1 MDDLFPGFQ
10 IFYLSMARLITD
22 KLFISP
28 SSMQS
33 EMQCLHARHFL
44 HQHKKLTMRTVIVFI
59 IMLCF
64 SIQGMAQSSL
74 QGKVLDQSSKTPL
87 SGATINSNGK
97 NVATTD
103 KDGFF
108 SFPCNGYQQIQVSFV
123 GFETF
128 FKSVSCGDNI
138 KIMLSPQGNILDNVE
153 ITATSSQNKS
163 LLNQPQSITKLTDK
177 ELKRGQ
183 GLFLD
188 DAIQT
193 SVPGVQ
199 MVRRT
204 VSGGQQFNIR
214 GYGNGSRGTRGIN
227 SNFDGQ
233 GYKVYLNDIPV
244 TDAEGISTLDDID
257 YGAVSNTEIVKG
269 PAGTLYGQAISGAV
283 NLKIAAPQKGK
294 TAISQQLM
302 LGNYGLQRYTTQL
315 LTAGEHSSMMLTY
328 GKQKSDGFSIHNS
341 SHKDFVNFVGNFQ
354 PGEKQNLSTYV
365 GYTDSYDER
374 LGELTIAQ
382 YLNKD
387 YSGNIEYIRRNA
399 HSHVSTF
406 RAGLSHTYHFSKAI
420 SNTSSVFGMGFRSD
434 VSSAGGWTDKT
445 SVNYG
450 FRTSFNTRFF
460 FNNGIF
466 LNGITGMEL
475 QRQDAQVIGYSMK
488 VNPSDPNPGG
498 PWVYGSSPY
507 WIINAVT
514 SNTAFVTTPT
524 AYFTEWTLALP
535 KDLSITGGIGLST
548 QRIVLDDRFSAPGA
562 TALRPSH
569 FDTAYKNMV
578 SPHLAIN
585 KVFKKG
591 ISVYASYSTGFKAPV
606 SSYFFIATPQI
617 GTPPNAGSASA
628 AARVNG
634 DLKSEKGTQFE
645 IGTKGNTINGKL
657 VYELALFHL
666 RFKNK
671 MTSVSVPVPTT
682 TPPATATAY
691 SYMINAGEQ
700 DHKGVEA
707 SVKYSIIKSGDGF
720 LTDLTPFVT
729 FTYSDFKYGDN
740 FVYKTGSTTANAGI
754 DTLNYSG
761 LNVFGTPKIMA
772 AWGFDLVTKPGI
784 YASFSHLYK
793 DPMNISLEKT
803 QTYPSPEAFTLRK
816 ASSYNLLNTK
826 IGIRRNLSSHLGLD
840 AYFGVNNIT
849 GVQYPLMVFINQLPD
864 AYIPAPPKAVI
875 FGGINLKYNFN
886 K

>member
-1 MDDLFPGFQ
+1 MRNIVILILFAG
-10 IFYLSMARLITD
+10 LA
-22 KLFISP
+22 
-28 SSMQS
+28 
-33 EMQCLHARHFL
+33 
-44 HQHKKLTMRTVIVFI
+44 HQLK
-59 IMLCF
+59 
-64 SIQGMAQSSL
+64 AQSDL
-74 QGKVLDQSSKTPL
+74 QGKVIDQSTGTPL

-97 NVATTD
+97 NVASTG
-103 KDGFF
+103 KDGVF
-108 SFPCNGYQQIQVSFV
+108 SIPCSGTIKIQVSYV
-123 GFETF
+123 GYETTV
-128 FKSVSCGDNI
+128 KTVNCGDNI
-138 KIMLSPQGNILDNVE
+138 SIMLKAQGNTLDNVE
-153 ITATSSQNKS
+153 ISATSSTNKS
-163 LLNQPQSITKLTDK
+163 LLNQPQSITKLTEK
-177 ELKRGQ
+177 ELKRGL

-199 MVRRT
+199 MARRT

-214 GYGNGSRGTRGIN
+214 GYGNGSRGTRGIS

-244 TDAEGISTLDDID
+244 TDAEGVSTLDDID

-283 NLKIAAPQKGK
+283 NLKIGAPLKGK

-315 LTAGEHSSMMLTY
+315 MTGGERSSMMLTY

-341 SHKDFVNFVGNFQ
+341 SHKDFVNFVGDFQ

-406 RAGLSHTYHFSKAI
+406 RAGVSHTYHFSKAI

-460 FNNGIF
+460 FSNGIS
-466 LNGITGMEL
+466 LNGITGMEV
-475 QRQDAQVIGYSMK
+475 QRQDAQVVGYSMK
-488 VNPSDPNPGG
+488 VNPADPNPGG
-498 PWVYGSSPY
+498 PWVYGTSPY

-524 AYFTEWTLALP
+524 AYFSEWTLALP
-535 KDLSITGGIGLST
+535 KDLSVTGGIGIST
-548 QRIVLDDRFSAPGA
+548 QRIVLDDRLNAPNA
-562 TALRPSH
+562 TALRPSR
-569 FDTAYKNMV
+569 FDTCYKNMV

-585 KVFKKG
+585 KVFRKG

-617 GTPPNAGSASA
+617 GTPPNAGSAPA
-628 AARVNG
+628 TARVNG

-645 IGTKGNTINGKL
+645 IGTKGNTVNGKL

-666 RFKNK
+666 SFKNK
-671 MTSVSVPVPTT
+671 MTSVAVPVPTT
-682 TPPATATAY
+682 TPPVTATAY
-691 SYMINAGEQ
+691 SYMINGGEQ
-700 DHKGVEA
+700 IHNGLEA
-707 SVKYSIIKSGDGF
+707 SVRYSIIKGADGF
-720 LTDLTPFVT
+720 FSDLTPFVT

-740 FVYKTGSTTANAGI
+740 FVFKTGNSTANAGI

-772 AWGFDLVTKPGI
+772 AWGFDLNTKPGI

-793 DPMNISLEKT
+793 DPMNIALEKT
-803 QTYPSPEAFTLRK
+803 QTYPNPEGFTLRK

-826 IGIRRNLSSHLGLD
+826 IGFRRNLSQQLGLD
-840 AYFGVNNIT
+840 VFFGVNNIT

-864 AYIPAPPKAVI
+864 AYIPAPPKAVV